1 MSVLNDAQFLLQ
13 PINSTLFP
21 GVSPEVE
28 VHEGFAEAQQRTA
41 ALILGAV
48 QGALK
53 DKKASKVRVFGH
65 SLGAAIAMMDALMF
79 KMVLDPKVDV
89 QTTVFGLPRGGNQA
103 YADLLDEQVGFF
115 RLACKPESA

>member
-103 YADLLDEQVGFF
+103 YADLLDEQVGSFTF
-115 RLACKPESA
+115 ET